1 MMVTQASKTRVFTAT
16 WPSYAPATGRADGT
30 RGGSKGH
37 VGQQTGPFCQVAI
50 QAVPAS
56 PDGYDTF
63 TSGTAANAAGNNGR
77 NKKLVYLERSLPLR
91 SYNSISLSED
101 GTYSVT
107 LSDCHGIVPSA
118 SPSLAGTTQP
128 LLSSSINGDRR
139 LPEGARR
146 QNVEENGGRSC
157 GSDDDDIINGPT
169 VEAVRVLFVPLP
181 LSIEFRVETGQVAGG
196 ETAVGNFHL
205 LPVSHVPQVP
215 QPSLCGMDSKCEGTS
230 VRNHDHDQELGV
242 RHALQSSPPPGEGGD
257 RDGSSPSSA
266 RGCGDDRSS
275 LYFSPGSCFV
285 SGVATGVL
293 FYFLLTWLVVT
304 RGYGKR
310 SWERGVNRLKV
321 ESGWV
326 ETAIGDQG
334 ARKKRGLHVIED
346 GEQSDNGSSDS
357 DTILDGNVPE
367 PVGLPRSDED
377 WRALFDTLYEDRANI
392 EAADARLEASC
403 TSAASD
409 GVKVDAAV
417 NSVAPAATGD
427 APPSCST

>member
-1 MMVTQASKTRVFTAT
+1 M
-16 WPSYAPATGRADGT
+16 
-30 RGGSKGH
+30 
-37 VGQQTGPFCQVAI
+37 
-50 QAVPAS
+50 
-56 PDGYDTF
+56 
-63 TSGTAANAAGNNGR
+63 
-77 NKKLVYLERSLPLR
+77 
-91 SYNSISLSED
+91 
-101 GTYSVT
+101 
-107 LSDCHGIVPSA
+107 
-118 SPSLAGTTQP
+118 
-128 LLSSSINGDRR
+128 
-139 LPEGARR
+139 
-146 QNVEENGGRSC
+146 
-157 GSDDDDIINGPT
+157 
-169 VEAVRVLFVPLP
+169 
-181 LSIEFRVETGQVAGG
+181 AGG

-334 ARKKRGLHVIED
+334 ARKVSAGRVTLPD
-346 GEQSDNGSSDS
+346 GG
-357 DTILDGNVPE
+357 
-367 PVGLPRSDED
+367 
-377 WRALFDTLYEDRANI
+377 ANSFL
-392 EAADARLEASC
+392 RVVLNR
-403 TSAASD
+403 TS
-409 GVKVDAAV
+409 
-417 NSVAPAATGD
+417 
-427 APPSCST
+427 